1 MGVTGQIR
9 HCNVLIEVAVCACVE
24 CLCLP
29 HINLSRLRKVLST
42 TYGMEPSLIPASLVL
57 CRLQNV
63 AATSLPREAVL
74 QLVSC
79 SGNLF
84 VMFMQSVLSGF
95 FSLLWFFFLHSLL
108 LDLIVIL
115 PS

>member
-1 MGVTGQIR
+1 M
-9 HCNVLIEVAVCACVE
+9 
-24 CLCLP
+24 CLCGML
-29 HINLSRLRKVLST
+29 VLASYKPEQT
-42 TYGMEPSLIPASLVL
+42 EESAVHPPMASPSLIPASLLL

-79 SGNLF
+79 SGNFF

>member
-1 MGVTGQIR
+1 M
-9 HCNVLIEVAVCACVE
+9 
-24 CLCLP
+24 CLCGML
-29 HINLSRLRKVLST
+29 VLASYKPEQT
-42 TYGMEPSLIPASLVL
+42 EESAVHPPMASPSLIPASLLL

-95 FSLLWFFFLHSLL
+95 FSLLCCFFFLHSLL